1 MPSVAPNSLSA
12 ASASLYDIPKPG
24 CTALG
29 SVEKVAV
36 SSKISWPKNCSS
48 WAACALLKAIAAAM
62 SPPASGTPD
71 RVAKYFLRSIW
82 KSKSRTTNSGFPEK
96 ISPKCGNV
104 TSTRVAPALWI
115 ADSAS
120 SKTASSFELN
130 PSNSRATPMPAAARP
145 AAGGREAA
153 KVGPLAQ
160 GGLAENDGAGG
171 AQLGGHR
178 GVTGRRRSYQ
188 AQRTGSRLHAVP
200 GIDVVFEHDGD
211 AVQWTAHTSSS
222 ALRVQLQRDG
232 LSIRIDFDDRV
243 YFGSLLIERG
253 DARLIEVHQGDRVQ
267 LARSHGRLQIGD
279 GGFGRVA
286 RGRDLRPRRAD
297 GPPFGEGRGGSRERT
312 QLKEDSPTQFL

>member
-1 MPSVAPNSLSA
+1 MRADGVLRVGDGHDASA
-12 ASASLYDIPKPG
+12 AHQPDRGLDANDAVG
-24 CTALG
+24 VRRAHDAAVGLG
-29 SVEKVAV
+29 ADGDCGAVRRGRGAGARAGATGVAV
-36 SSKISWPKNCSS
+36 DGVGVV
-48 WAACALLKAIAAAM
+48 AL
-62 SPPASGTPD
+62 
-71 RVAKYFLRSIW
+71 
-82 KSKSRTTNSGFPEK
+82 
-96 ISPKCGNV
+96 
-104 TSTRVAPALWI
+104 
-115 ADSAS
+115 
-120 SKTASSFELN
+120 
-130 PSNSRATPMPAAARP
+130 PAAARP

-211 AVQWTAHTSSS
+211 AVQWTAHTSGS

-297 GPPFGEGRGGSRERT
+297 GPPAGEGRGGSRERT
-312 QLKEDSPTQFL
+312 QLKEVSPT